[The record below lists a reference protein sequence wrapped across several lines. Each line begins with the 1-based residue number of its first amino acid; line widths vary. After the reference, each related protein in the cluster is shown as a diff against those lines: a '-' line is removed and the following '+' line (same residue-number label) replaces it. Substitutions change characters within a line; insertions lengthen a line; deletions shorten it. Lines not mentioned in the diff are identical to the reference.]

1 MSEVVMRGL
10 FLGLT
15 LAAAFANVAIFI
27 MITAALDRRGY
38 KTNIFLARI
47 HFFKYLSA
55 YKELTR
61 NETGRPGPLYGLWTV
76 AIILTL
82 VFALVA
88 VVLSRG

>member
-1 MSEVVMRGL
+1 MRNI

-15 LAAAFANVAIFI
+15 LAAALANVVLFV
-27 MITAALDRRGY
+27 MIAAALDRRGY
-38 KTNIFLARI
+38 KTNMLLARI
-47 HFFKYLSA
+47 YFFKYLSA

-61 NETGRPGPLYGLWTV
+61 KETGRPGPLYGLWTV

-88 VVLSRG
+88 VLLPRG